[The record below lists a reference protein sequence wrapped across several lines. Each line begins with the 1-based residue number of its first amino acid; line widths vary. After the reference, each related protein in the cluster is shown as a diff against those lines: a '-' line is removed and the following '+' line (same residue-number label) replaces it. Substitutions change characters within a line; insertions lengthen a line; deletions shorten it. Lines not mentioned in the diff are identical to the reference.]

1 MPRRYRRETAVVP
14 LGGASNGGIVE
25 TSATIKI
32 PTPKEIEKII
42 EELRSV
48 EKKLTDFTTILQP
61 PEREAL
67 PRMLPG
73 GEGAAA
79 AVAHLARKHKIQ
91 ADGTSVEA
99 MEDNFALAERLKTL
113 YREAYMIQSRLNDTI
128 LKAQAEAWTS
138 AQKLCA
144 GLRKVAAENP
154 RFATEFAPVD
164 DFFSGGGQ
172 ARGAL

>member
-1 MPRRYRRETAVVP
+1 MEATPR
-14 LGGASNGGIVE
+14 
-25 TSATIKI
+25 I
-32 PTPKEIEKII
+32 PTHKEVEKII
-42 EELRSV
+42 DELRSV
-48 EKKLTDFTTILQP
+48 EKKLTDFTLILQP
-61 PEREAL
+61 PEREGL

-79 AVAHLARKHKIQ
+79 AVAHLARKHKVQ
-91 ADGTSVEA
+91 AEGTSVEA
-99 MEDNFALAERLKTL
+99 MEDAFMLAERLKTL

-128 LKAQAEAWTS
+128 LKSQAEAWTA

-144 GLRKVAAENP
+144 ELRKIAAENP
-154 RFATEFAPVD
+154 RFATEFGPVD

>member
-1 MPRRYRRETAVVP
+1 M
-14 LGGASNGGIVE
+14 E

-32 PTPKEIEKII
+32 PTHKEIEKII

-79 AVAHLARKHKIQ
+79 AVAHLARKHKIV
-91 ADGTSVEA
+91 ADGASVETI
-99 MEDNFALAERLKTL
+99 EDNFMLAERLKTL
-113 YREAYMIQSRLNDTI
+113 YREAYLIQNRVNDSI

-144 GLRKVAAENP
+144 ELRKIAAQNP
-154 RFATEFAPVD
+154 RFATEFEPVD
-164 DFFSGGGQ
+164 AFFSGGGQ
-172 ARGAL
+172 ARGAHSPPIRAWCFRAVTRTARGPRT